1 MTSSKLLFL
10 SSFVVLGSF
19 VSSSSHI
26 VANAPNHTHD
36 ELDDSTHSHY
46 EDEHGTPGGE
56 YDLSGDEHGAPGGD
70 ADGGIPGKSFQAR
83 KRIWNDDVM
92 FSDERKLIWP
102 VQTDSPGDILYLSF
116 NSPSWDGQ
124 VNHT

>member
-1 MTSSKLLFL
+1 
-10 SSFVVLGSF
+10 
-19 VSSSSHI
+19 

-56 YDLSGDEHGAPGGD
+56 YDLSGDEH
-70 ADGGIPGKSFQAR
+70 GGIPGKSFQAR